1 MDIEELKRLHAE
13 RYSGYRCNAAWL
25 TAVESNFPAI
35 LAKLEAAQRL
45 RDEAAEML
53 KRVNANQSPEG
64 LLTSN
69 QWKPMAWLELHRAV
83 AAFDKEQQ

>member
-35 LAKLEAAQRL
+35 VAKLEAAQRL
-45 RDEAAEML
+45 RDAMAQLLEDGVWPTRSGIKSAETAL
-53 KRVNANQSPEG
+53 
-64 LLTSN
+64 
-69 QWKPMAWLELHRAV
+69 
-83 AAFDKEQQ
+83 AAFDKETA